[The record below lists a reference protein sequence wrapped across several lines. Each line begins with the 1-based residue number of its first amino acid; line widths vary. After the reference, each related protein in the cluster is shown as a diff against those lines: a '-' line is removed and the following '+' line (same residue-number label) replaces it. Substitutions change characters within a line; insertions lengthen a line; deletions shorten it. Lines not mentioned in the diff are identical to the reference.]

1 MRYAVEL
8 TPDSNG
14 TLLVTCPDLPEV
26 TSFGVG
32 EADALRHALDAVETA
47 IQGRINARRPIP
59 EPAAR
64 GEHYVALPAS
74 AVLKIALHQAMQE
87 EGIRKADL
95 GRLLG
100 VHAPQ
105 IDRLLDLSHASRMGQ
120 IESALAALHRRVD
133 VSVERMSQ

>member
-47 IQGRINARRPIP
+47 IQGRINARQPIP

-64 GEHYVALPAS
+64 GAYYVTLPAS